1 MQVLFITKTNTIFVF
16 RVQGGQ
22 KVGLQLFNYLFH
34 VLDLIHPNHNS
45 KPVFH
50 IPYSHFGNVIKLFP
64 PNVQAEIKTI
74 QTTTGTWSFGGRS
87 RSPIAIL
94 RNGAWPNRY
103 GAARPS
109 GQMRLASNCQVM
121 WTGITACT
129 GLMKILI
136 LPSCLNWTSL
146 VSQCGVHCPA
156 KVLSDQFSLK
166 ELWMGELPR
175 NASWRGSATAQNQS

>member
-64 PNVQAEIKTI
+64 PISVSI
-74 QTTTGTWSFGGRS
+74 FMVVF
-87 RSPIAIL
+87 
-94 RNGAWPNRY
+94 Y
-103 GAARPS
+103 FF
-109 GQMRLASNCQVM
+109 V
-121 WTGITACT
+121 
-129 GLMKILI
+129 
-136 LPSCLNWTSL
+136 SCR
-146 VSQCGVHCPA
+146 VS
-156 KVLSDQFSLK
+156 
-166 ELWMGELPR
+166 
-175 NASWRGSATAQNQS
+175 

>member
-64 PNVQAEIKTI
+64 PISVSIFMVVFYFFVSCHSVLERFEECCNVE
-74 QTTTGTWSFGGRS
+74 GGHFEH
-87 RSPIAIL
+87 L
-94 RNGAWPNRY
+94 R
-103 GAARPS
+103 
-109 GQMRLASNCQVM
+109 
-121 WTGITACT
+121 
-129 GLMKILI
+129 
-136 LPSCLNWTSL
+136 
-146 VSQCGVHCPA
+146 
-156 KVLSDQFSLK
+156 D
-166 ELWMGELPR
+166 
-175 NASWRGSATAQNQS
+175 